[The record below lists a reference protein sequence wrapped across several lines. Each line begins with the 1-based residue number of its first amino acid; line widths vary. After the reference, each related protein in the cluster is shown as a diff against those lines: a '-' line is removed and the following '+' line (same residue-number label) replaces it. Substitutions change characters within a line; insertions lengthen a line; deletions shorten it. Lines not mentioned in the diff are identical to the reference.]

1 MKRLFGRV
9 LDAPFE
15 LLSAVARSVQWYQA
29 RKISRDNEVIDV
41 IASGRIMDGVKDI
54 GQGE

>member
-1 MKRLFGRV
+1 MNRLFGRV

-29 RKISRDNEVIDV
+29 RKISRDNEAIDV

-54 GQGE
+54 GQGD